1 MKRLYQLIFSF
12 RKSEFEKSVYMLI
25 GYRTSKMV
33 LFHTAFNH
41 RSLKENPSENNER
54 MEFLGDAII
63 SSVVA
68 EYLFK
73 KYPYKGEGFLT
84 EMRSKMVN
92 RQQLNH
98 IAIQMGLK
106 KMTRF
111 NKLDGGLK
119 SSQIFGNTLEAL
131 VGAIYLDKQY
141 EFTKKWIIEK
151 MIQPYLFM
159 DELEQIDINIKNK
172 IIFFKQKVFYYKLN
186 LELKT
191 LRWIGTKACKK
202 KHLKSPQWL
211 RNIKDKIY
219 PKWRIDILFSE
230 KKYNDIFFV
239 ENGGWHFTFVKKPE
253 DIEKKLKS
261 YLHHREYDIDP
272 VGVDKIRN
280 LINLKSVIYDH
291 RVDQTQYKFGGGQK
305 LEKIDL
311 EFLPRYI
318 SSNKEKYLD
327 WLEK

>member
-12 RKSEFEKSVYMLI
+12 RKSEFEKSVDLLI
-25 GYRTSKMV
+25 GYRSSKMV

-172 IIFFKQKVFYYKLN
+172 IIGWALKQGKQIDFVLAEVT
-186 LELKT
+186 LEGRRRLFTINIVIDGEVITSQK
-191 LRWIGTKACKK
+191 GFTK
-202 KHLKSPQWL
+202 
-211 RNIKDKIY
+211 KDASQIAAQKAIE
-219 PKWRIDILFSE
+219 ILQ
-230 KKYNDIFFV
+230 I
-239 ENGGWHFTFVKKPE
+239 T
-253 DIEKKLKS
+253 
-261 YLHHREYDIDP
+261 
-272 VGVDKIRN
+272 
-280 LINLKSVIYDH
+280 
-291 RVDQTQYKFGGGQK
+291 
-305 LEKIDL
+305 
-311 EFLPRYI
+311 
-318 SSNKEKYLD
+318 
-327 WLEK
+327 

>member
-41 RSLKENPSENNER
+41 RSLKDNPSENNER

-141 EFTKKWIIEK
+141 DFTKKWIIEK

-172 IIFFKQKVFYYKLN
+172 IIGWALKQGKQIDFVLADET
-186 LELKT
+186 LEGRRRLFTINIVIDGEVITSQK
-191 LRWIGTKACKK
+191 GFTK
-202 KHLKSPQWL
+202 
-211 RNIKDKIY
+211 KDASQIAAQKAIE
-219 PKWRIDILFSE
+219 ILQ
-230 KKYNDIFFV
+230 I
-239 ENGGWHFTFVKKPE
+239 T
-253 DIEKKLKS
+253 
-261 YLHHREYDIDP
+261 
-272 VGVDKIRN
+272 
-280 LINLKSVIYDH
+280 
-291 RVDQTQYKFGGGQK
+291 
-305 LEKIDL
+305 
-311 EFLPRYI
+311 
-318 SSNKEKYLD
+318 
-327 WLEK
+327 

>member
-1 MKRLYQLIFSF
+1 MKRLYQLIFSL

-25 GYRTSKMV
+25 GYRTTKMV

-141 EFTKKWIIEK
+141 NFTKKWIIEK

-172 IIFFKQKVFYYKLN
+172 IIGWALKQGKQIDFVLADEQ
-186 LELKT
+186 LEGRRRLFTINIVIDGEVITSQK
-191 LRWIGTKACKK
+191 GFTK
-202 KHLKSPQWL
+202 
-211 RNIKDKIY
+211 KDASQIAAQKAIE
-219 PKWRIDILFSE
+219 ILQ
-230 KKYNDIFFV
+230 I
-239 ENGGWHFTFVKKPE
+239 T
-253 DIEKKLKS
+253 
-261 YLHHREYDIDP
+261 
-272 VGVDKIRN
+272 
-280 LINLKSVIYDH
+280 
-291 RVDQTQYKFGGGQK
+291 
-305 LEKIDL
+305 
-311 EFLPRYI
+311 
-318 SSNKEKYLD
+318 
-327 WLEK
+327 

>member
-1 MKRLYQLIFSF
+1 MKRLYQLFFSF
-12 RKSEFEKSVYMLI
+12 RKSEFEKSVDMLI
-25 GYRTSKMV
+25 GYRSTKMV

-131 VGAIYLDKQY
+131 VGAIYLDRQY
-141 EFTKKWIIEK
+141 DFTKKWIIEK

-172 IIFFKQKVFYYKLN
+172 IIGWALKQGKQIDFVLADETIEGRRRLFTINIVIDGEVITSQK
-186 LELKT
+186 
-191 LRWIGTKACKK
+191 GFTK
-202 KHLKSPQWL
+202 
-211 RNIKDKIY
+211 KDASQIAAQKAIE
-219 PKWRIDILFSE
+219 ILQ
-230 KKYNDIFFV
+230 I
-239 ENGGWHFTFVKKPE
+239 T
-253 DIEKKLKS
+253 
-261 YLHHREYDIDP
+261 
-272 VGVDKIRN
+272 
-280 LINLKSVIYDH
+280 
-291 RVDQTQYKFGGGQK
+291 
-305 LEKIDL
+305 
-311 EFLPRYI
+311 
-318 SSNKEKYLD
+318 
-327 WLEK
+327 

>member
-1 MKRLYQLIFSF
+1 MKRLYQLLFSF
-12 RKSEFEKSVYMLI
+12 RKSEFEKSVDMLI
-25 GYRTSKMV
+25 GYRSSKMV

-141 EFTKKWIIEK
+141 EFTKRWIIEK

-172 IIFFKQKVFYYKLN
+172 IIGWALKQGKQIDFVLADET
-186 LELKT
+186 LEGRRRLFTINIVIDGEVITSQK
-191 LRWIGTKACKK
+191 GFTK
-202 KHLKSPQWL
+202 
-211 RNIKDKIY
+211 KDASQIAAQKAIE
-219 PKWRIDILFSE
+219 ILQ
-230 KKYNDIFFV
+230 I
-239 ENGGWHFTFVKKPE
+239 T
-253 DIEKKLKS
+253 
-261 YLHHREYDIDP
+261 
-272 VGVDKIRN
+272 
-280 LINLKSVIYDH
+280 
-291 RVDQTQYKFGGGQK
+291 
-305 LEKIDL
+305 
-311 EFLPRYI
+311 
-318 SSNKEKYLD
+318 
-327 WLEK
+327 

>member
-25 GYRTSKMV
+25 DYRTTKMV

-141 EFTKKWIIEK
+141 NFTKKWIIEK

-172 IIFFKQKVFYYKLN
+172 IIGWALKQGKQIDFVLADEQ
-186 LELKT
+186 LEGRRRLFTINIVIDGEVITSQK
-191 LRWIGTKACKK
+191 GFTK
-202 KHLKSPQWL
+202 
-211 RNIKDKIY
+211 KDASQIAAQKAIE
-219 PKWRIDILFSE
+219 ILQ
-230 KKYNDIFFV
+230 I
-239 ENGGWHFTFVKKPE
+239 T
-253 DIEKKLKS
+253 
-261 YLHHREYDIDP
+261 
-272 VGVDKIRN
+272 
-280 LINLKSVIYDH
+280 
-291 RVDQTQYKFGGGQK
+291 
-305 LEKIDL
+305 
-311 EFLPRYI
+311 
-318 SSNKEKYLD
+318 
-327 WLEK
+327 

>member
-25 GYRTSKMV
+25 GYQTTKMV

-141 EFTKKWIIEK
+141 DFTKKWIIEK

-172 IIFFKQKVFYYKLN
+172 IIGWALKQGKQIDFVLADEQ
-186 LELKT
+186 LEGRRRLFTINIVIDGEVITSQK
-191 LRWIGTKACKK
+191 GFTK
-202 KHLKSPQWL
+202 
-211 RNIKDKIY
+211 KDASQIAAQKAIE
-219 PKWRIDILFSE
+219 ILQ
-230 KKYNDIFFV
+230 I
-239 ENGGWHFTFVKKPE
+239 T
-253 DIEKKLKS
+253 
-261 YLHHREYDIDP
+261 
-272 VGVDKIRN
+272 
-280 LINLKSVIYDH
+280 
-291 RVDQTQYKFGGGQK
+291 
-305 LEKIDL
+305 
-311 EFLPRYI
+311 
-318 SSNKEKYLD
+318 
-327 WLEK
+327 

>member
-1 MKRLYQLIFSF
+1 MKRLYQLFFSF
-12 RKSEFEKSVYMLI
+12 RKSEFEKNVDMLI
-25 GYRTSKMV
+25 GYRSTKMV

-98 IAIQMGLK
+98 IAVQMGLK

-141 EFTKKWIIEK
+141 DFTKKWIIEK

-172 IIFFKQKVFYYKLN
+172 IIGWALKQGKQIDFVLADEQ
-186 LELKT
+186 LEGRRRLFTINIVIDGEVITSQK
-191 LRWIGTKACKK
+191 GFTK
-202 KHLKSPQWL
+202 
-211 RNIKDKIY
+211 KDASQIAAQKAIE
-219 PKWRIDILFSE
+219 ILQ
-230 KKYNDIFFV
+230 I
-239 ENGGWHFTFVKKPE
+239 T
-253 DIEKKLKS
+253 
-261 YLHHREYDIDP
+261 
-272 VGVDKIRN
+272 
-280 LINLKSVIYDH
+280 
-291 RVDQTQYKFGGGQK
+291 
-305 LEKIDL
+305 
-311 EFLPRYI
+311 
-318 SSNKEKYLD
+318 
-327 WLEK
+327 

>member
-12 RKSEFEKSVYMLI
+12 RKSEFEKSVDMLI
-25 GYRTSKMV
+25 GYRSTKMV

-141 EFTKKWIIEK
+141 DFTKKWIIEK

-172 IIFFKQKVFYYKLN
+172 IIGWALKQGK
-186 LELKT
+186 
-191 LRWIGTKACKK
+191 
-202 KHLKSPQWL
+202 Q
-211 RNIKDKIY
+211 
-219 PKWRIDILFSE
+219 ID
-230 KKYNDIFFV
+230 FV
-239 ENGGWHFTFVKKPE
+239 LADE
-253 DIEKKLKS
+253 
-261 YLHHREYDIDP
+261 
-272 VGVDKIRN
+272 
-280 LINLKSVIYDH
+280 
-291 RVDQTQYKFGGGQK
+291 K
-305 LEKIDL
+305 LEGRRRLFTIDVVIDGETITSQKGFTKKDASQIAAQKAIEIL
-311 EFLPRYI
+311 QI
-318 SSNKEKYLD
+318 T
-327 WLEK
+327 

>member
-1 MKRLYQLIFSF
+1 MKRLYQLLFSF
-12 RKSEFEKSVYMLI
+12 KKSEFEKSVLLLI

-141 EFTKKWIIEK
+141 NFTKNWIIQK

-172 IIFFKQKVFYYKLN
+172 IIGWALKQGKQIDFVLADEQ
-186 LELKT
+186 LEGRRRLFTINIVIDGEVITSQK
-191 LRWIGTKACKK
+191 GFTK
-202 KHLKSPQWL
+202 
-211 RNIKDKIY
+211 KDASQIAAQKAIE
-219 PKWRIDILFSE
+219 ILQ
-230 KKYNDIFFV
+230 I
-239 ENGGWHFTFVKKPE
+239 
-253 DIEKKLKS
+253 I
-261 YLHHREYDIDP
+261 
-272 VGVDKIRN
+272 
-280 LINLKSVIYDH
+280 
-291 RVDQTQYKFGGGQK
+291 
-305 LEKIDL
+305 
-311 EFLPRYI
+311 
-318 SSNKEKYLD
+318 
-327 WLEK
+327 

>member
-41 RSLKENPSENNER
+41 RSSKENPSENNER

-141 EFTKKWIIEK
+141 DFTKKWLIEK

-172 IIFFKQKVFYYKLN
+172 IIGWALKQGKQIDFVLADEQ
-186 LELKT
+186 LEGRRRLFTINIVIDGEVITSQK
-191 LRWIGTKACKK
+191 GFTK
-202 KHLKSPQWL
+202 
-211 RNIKDKIY
+211 KDASQIAAQKAIE
-219 PKWRIDILFSE
+219 ILQ
-230 KKYNDIFFV
+230 I
-239 ENGGWHFTFVKKPE
+239 T
-253 DIEKKLKS
+253 
-261 YLHHREYDIDP
+261 
-272 VGVDKIRN
+272 
-280 LINLKSVIYDH
+280 
-291 RVDQTQYKFGGGQK
+291 
-305 LEKIDL
+305 
-311 EFLPRYI
+311 
-318 SSNKEKYLD
+318 
-327 WLEK
+327 

>member
-25 GYRTSKMV
+25 GYQTTKMV

-141 EFTKKWIIEK
+141 NFTKKWIIEK

-172 IIFFKQKVFYYKLN
+172 IIGWALKQGKQIDFVLADETIEGRRRLFTINIVIDGEVITSQK
-186 LELKT
+186 
-191 LRWIGTKACKK
+191 GFTK
-202 KHLKSPQWL
+202 
-211 RNIKDKIY
+211 KDASQIAAQKAIE
-219 PKWRIDILFSE
+219 ILQ
-230 KKYNDIFFV
+230 I
-239 ENGGWHFTFVKKPE
+239 T
-253 DIEKKLKS
+253 
-261 YLHHREYDIDP
+261 
-272 VGVDKIRN
+272 
-280 LINLKSVIYDH
+280 
-291 RVDQTQYKFGGGQK
+291 
-305 LEKIDL
+305 
-311 EFLPRYI
+311 
-318 SSNKEKYLD
+318 
-327 WLEK
+327 

>member
-25 GYRTSKMV
+25 GYQTTKMV

-73 KYPYKGEGFLT
+73 KYPYKDEGFLT

-141 EFTKKWIIEK
+141 DFTKKWIIEK

-172 IIFFKQKVFYYKLN
+172 IIGWALKQGKQIDFVLADEQ
-186 LELKT
+186 LEGRRRLFTINIVIDGEVITSQK
-191 LRWIGTKACKK
+191 GFTK
-202 KHLKSPQWL
+202 
-211 RNIKDKIY
+211 KDASQIAAQKAIE
-219 PKWRIDILFSE
+219 ILQ
-230 KKYNDIFFV
+230 I
-239 ENGGWHFTFVKKPE
+239 
-253 DIEKKLKS
+253 I
-261 YLHHREYDIDP
+261 
-272 VGVDKIRN
+272 
-280 LINLKSVIYDH
+280 
-291 RVDQTQYKFGGGQK
+291 
-305 LEKIDL
+305 
-311 EFLPRYI
+311 
-318 SSNKEKYLD
+318 
-327 WLEK
+327 

>member
-1 MKRLYQLIFSF
+1 MKRLYQLLFSS
-12 RKSEFEKSVYMLI
+12 RKSEFEKSVLLLI

-106 KMTRF
+106 RMTRF

-141 EFTKKWIIEK
+141 DFTKKWIVEK

-172 IIFFKQKVFYYKLN
+172 IIGWALKQGKQIDFVLADEQ
-186 LELKT
+186 LEGRRRLFTINIVIDGEVITSQK
-191 LRWIGTKACKK
+191 GFTK
-202 KHLKSPQWL
+202 
-211 RNIKDKIY
+211 KDASQIAAQKAIE
-219 PKWRIDILFSE
+219 ILQ
-230 KKYNDIFFV
+230 I
-239 ENGGWHFTFVKKPE
+239 T
-253 DIEKKLKS
+253 
-261 YLHHREYDIDP
+261 
-272 VGVDKIRN
+272 
-280 LINLKSVIYDH
+280 
-291 RVDQTQYKFGGGQK
+291 
-305 LEKIDL
+305 
-311 EFLPRYI
+311 
-318 SSNKEKYLD
+318 
-327 WLEK
+327 

>member
-12 RKSEFEKSVYMLI
+12 RKSEFEKSVDMLI
-25 GYRTSKMV
+25 GYRSSKMV

-106 KMTRF
+106 RMTRF

-141 EFTKKWIIEK
+141 NFTKKWIIEK

-172 IIFFKQKVFYYKLN
+172 IIGWALKQGKQIDFVLADEQ
-186 LELKT
+186 LEGRRRLFTINIVIDGEVITSQK
-191 LRWIGTKACKK
+191 GFTK
-202 KHLKSPQWL
+202 
-211 RNIKDKIY
+211 KDASQIAAQKAIE
-219 PKWRIDILFSE
+219 ILQ
-230 KKYNDIFFV
+230 I
-239 ENGGWHFTFVKKPE
+239 T
-253 DIEKKLKS
+253 
-261 YLHHREYDIDP
+261 
-272 VGVDKIRN
+272 
-280 LINLKSVIYDH
+280 
-291 RVDQTQYKFGGGQK
+291 
-305 LEKIDL
+305 
-311 EFLPRYI
+311 
-318 SSNKEKYLD
+318 
-327 WLEK
+327 

>member
-1 MKRLYQLIFSF
+1 MKRLYQLLFSF
-12 RKSEFEKSVYMLI
+12 RKSEFEKSVDMLF
-25 GYRTSKMV
+25 GYRSTKMV

-54 MEFLGDAII
+54 IEFLGDAII

-172 IIFFKQKVFYYKLN
+172 IIGWALKQGKQIDFVLADET
-186 LELKT
+186 LEGRRRLFTINIVIDGEVITSQK
-191 LRWIGTKACKK
+191 GFTK
-202 KHLKSPQWL
+202 
-211 RNIKDKIY
+211 KDASQIAAQKAIE
-219 PKWRIDILFSE
+219 ILQ
-230 KKYNDIFFV
+230 I
-239 ENGGWHFTFVKKPE
+239 T
-253 DIEKKLKS
+253 
-261 YLHHREYDIDP
+261 
-272 VGVDKIRN
+272 
-280 LINLKSVIYDH
+280 
-291 RVDQTQYKFGGGQK
+291 
-305 LEKIDL
+305 
-311 EFLPRYI
+311 
-318 SSNKEKYLD
+318 
-327 WLEK
+327 

>member
-1 MKRLYQLIFSF
+1 MKRLYQLLFSF
-12 RKSEFEKSVYMLI
+12 RKSEFEKSVDMLI
-25 GYRTSKMV
+25 GYRSSKMV

-172 IIFFKQKVFYYKLN
+172 IIGWALKQGKQIDFVLADET
-186 LELKT
+186 LEGRRRLFTINIVIDGEVITSQK
-191 LRWIGTKACKK
+191 GFTK
-202 KHLKSPQWL
+202 
-211 RNIKDKIY
+211 KDASQIAAQKAIE
-219 PKWRIDILFSE
+219 ILQ
-230 KKYNDIFFV
+230 I
-239 ENGGWHFTFVKKPE
+239 T
-253 DIEKKLKS
+253 
-261 YLHHREYDIDP
+261 
-272 VGVDKIRN
+272 
-280 LINLKSVIYDH
+280 
-291 RVDQTQYKFGGGQK
+291 
-305 LEKIDL
+305 
-311 EFLPRYI
+311 
-318 SSNKEKYLD
+318 
-327 WLEK
+327 

>member
-1 MKRLYQLIFSF
+1 MKRLYQLFFSF

-25 GYRTSKMV
+25 GYRTTKMV

-41 RSLKENPSENNER
+41 RSLKESPSENNER

-141 EFTKKWIIEK
+141 DFTKKWIIEK

-172 IIFFKQKVFYYKLN
+172 IIGWALKQGKQIDFVLADEQ
-186 LELKT
+186 LEGRRRLFTINIVIDGEVITSQK
-191 LRWIGTKACKK
+191 GFTK
-202 KHLKSPQWL
+202 
-211 RNIKDKIY
+211 KDASQIAAQKAIE
-219 PKWRIDILFSE
+219 ILQ
-230 KKYNDIFFV
+230 I
-239 ENGGWHFTFVKKPE
+239 T
-253 DIEKKLKS
+253 
-261 YLHHREYDIDP
+261 
-272 VGVDKIRN
+272 
-280 LINLKSVIYDH
+280 
-291 RVDQTQYKFGGGQK
+291 
-305 LEKIDL
+305 
-311 EFLPRYI
+311 
-318 SSNKEKYLD
+318 
-327 WLEK
+327 

>member
-12 RKSEFEKSVYMLI
+12 RKSEFEKSVDMLI
-25 GYRTSKMV
+25 GYRSTKMV

-172 IIFFKQKVFYYKLN
+172 IIGWALKQGKQIDFVLADET
-186 LELKT
+186 LEGRRRLFTINIVIDGEVVTSQK
-191 LRWIGTKACKK
+191 GFTK
-202 KHLKSPQWL
+202 
-211 RNIKDKIY
+211 KDASQIAAQKAIE
-219 PKWRIDILFSE
+219 ILQ
-230 KKYNDIFFV
+230 I
-239 ENGGWHFTFVKKPE
+239 T
-253 DIEKKLKS
+253 
-261 YLHHREYDIDP
+261 
-272 VGVDKIRN
+272 
-280 LINLKSVIYDH
+280 
-291 RVDQTQYKFGGGQK
+291 
-305 LEKIDL
+305 
-311 EFLPRYI
+311 
-318 SSNKEKYLD
+318 
-327 WLEK
+327 

>member
-12 RKSEFEKSVYMLI
+12 RKSEFEKSVDMLI
-25 GYRTSKMV
+25 GYRSTKMV

-141 EFTKKWIIEK
+141 DFTKKWIIEK

-172 IIFFKQKVFYYKLN
+172 IIGWALKQGKQIDFVLADEQ
-186 LELKT
+186 LEGRRRLFTINIVIDGEVITAQK
-191 LRWIGTKACKK
+191 GFTK
-202 KHLKSPQWL
+202 
-211 RNIKDKIY
+211 KDASQIAAQKAIE
-219 PKWRIDILFSE
+219 ILQ
-230 KKYNDIFFV
+230 I
-239 ENGGWHFTFVKKPE
+239 T
-253 DIEKKLKS
+253 
-261 YLHHREYDIDP
+261 
-272 VGVDKIRN
+272 
-280 LINLKSVIYDH
+280 
-291 RVDQTQYKFGGGQK
+291 
-305 LEKIDL
+305 
-311 EFLPRYI
+311 
-318 SSNKEKYLD
+318 
-327 WLEK
+327 

>member
-12 RKSEFEKSVYMLI
+12 RKSEFEKSVDMLI
-25 GYRTSKMV
+25 GYRSTKMV

-172 IIFFKQKVFYYKLN
+172 IIGWALKQGKQIDFVLADET
-186 LELKT
+186 LEGRRRLFTINIVIDGEVITSQK
-191 LRWIGTKACKK
+191 GFTK
-202 KHLKSPQWL
+202 
-211 RNIKDKIY
+211 KDASQTAAQKAIE
-219 PKWRIDILFSE
+219 ILQ
-230 KKYNDIFFV
+230 I
-239 ENGGWHFTFVKKPE
+239 T
-253 DIEKKLKS
+253 
-261 YLHHREYDIDP
+261 
-272 VGVDKIRN
+272 
-280 LINLKSVIYDH
+280 
-291 RVDQTQYKFGGGQK
+291 
-305 LEKIDL
+305 
-311 EFLPRYI
+311 
-318 SSNKEKYLD
+318 
-327 WLEK
+327 

>member
-12 RKSEFEKSVYMLI
+12 RKSEFEKSVDMLI
-25 GYRTSKMV
+25 GYRSTKMV

-141 EFTKKWIIEK
+141 DFTKKWIIEK

-172 IIFFKQKVFYYKLN
+172 IIGWALKQGKQIDFVLADES
-186 LELKT
+186 LEGRRRLFTINIVIDGEVITSQK
-191 LRWIGTKACKK
+191 GFTK
-202 KHLKSPQWL
+202 
-211 RNIKDKIY
+211 KDASQIAAQKAIE
-219 PKWRIDILFSE
+219 ILQ
-230 KKYNDIFFV
+230 I
-239 ENGGWHFTFVKKPE
+239 T
-253 DIEKKLKS
+253 
-261 YLHHREYDIDP
+261 
-272 VGVDKIRN
+272 
-280 LINLKSVIYDH
+280 
-291 RVDQTQYKFGGGQK
+291 
-305 LEKIDL
+305 
-311 EFLPRYI
+311 
-318 SSNKEKYLD
+318 
-327 WLEK
+327 

>member
-1 MKRLYQLIFSF
+1 MNRLYQLLFSF

-41 RSLKENPSENNER
+41 RSLKDNPSENNER

-172 IIFFKQKVFYYKLN
+172 IIGWALKQGKQIDFVLADET
-186 LELKT
+186 LEGRRRLFTINIVIDGEVITSQK
-191 LRWIGTKACKK
+191 GFTK
-202 KHLKSPQWL
+202 
-211 RNIKDKIY
+211 KDASQIAAQKAIE
-219 PKWRIDILFSE
+219 ILQ
-230 KKYNDIFFV
+230 I
-239 ENGGWHFTFVKKPE
+239 T
-253 DIEKKLKS
+253 
-261 YLHHREYDIDP
+261 
-272 VGVDKIRN
+272 
-280 LINLKSVIYDH
+280 
-291 RVDQTQYKFGGGQK
+291 
-305 LEKIDL
+305 
-311 EFLPRYI
+311 
-318 SSNKEKYLD
+318 
-327 WLEK
+327 